1 MSMLFVLGGAR
12 SGKSAFALREAESR
26 GLPLVMI
33 ATAEA
38 LDEEMASRIQR
49 HREERDSTWT
59 TIEAPIDLES
69 ALCQVTPGSLVVIDC
84 LTLWL
89 SNLIHAGK
97 DCIQATHHL
106 INALKMH
113 EAILIANEVGLG
125 IVPDN
130 ALSRLFRDEAGRMN
144 QKVAS
149 AADAVVFVAA
159 GLPLYLKGQ
168 ASIKQNE
175 MK

>member
-49 HREERDSTWT
+49 HREERGSNWT
-59 TIEAPIDLES
+59 TVEAPIDLES
-69 ALCQVTPGSLVVIDC
+69 ALSQVTPGSLVVIDC

-97 DCIQATHHL
+97 DCIQATHQL
-106 INALKMH
+106 INALKRH

-149 AADAVVFVAA
+149 AADTVVFVAA

>member
-1 MSMLFVLGGAR
+1 MLFVLGGAR

-49 HREERDSTWT
+49 HREERGSNWT
-59 TIEAPIDLES
+59 TVEAPIDLES
-69 ALCQVTPGSLVVIDC
+69 ALSQVTPGSIVVIDC

-97 DCIQATHHL
+97 DCIQATHQL
-106 INALKMH
+106 INALKRH

-149 AADAVVFVAA
+149 AADTVVFVAA

>member
-1 MSMLFVLGGAR
+1 MLFVLGGAR

-26 GLPLVMI
+26 SLPLVMI

-49 HREERDSTWT
+49 HREERGSNWT
-59 TIEAPIDLES
+59 TVEAPIDLES
-69 ALCQVTPGSLVVIDC
+69 ALSQVTPGSIVVIDC

-97 DCIQATHHL
+97 DCIQATHQL
-106 INALKMH
+106 INALKRH

-149 AADAVVFVAA
+149 AADTVVFVAA

>member
-1 MSMLFVLGGAR
+1 MLFVLGGAR

-49 HREERDSTWT
+49 HREERGSNWT
-59 TIEAPIDLES
+59 TVEAPIDLES
-69 ALCQVTPGSLVVIDC
+69 ALSQVTPGSLVVIDC

-97 DCIQATHHL
+97 DCIQATHQL
-106 INALKMH
+106 INALKRH

-149 AADAVVFVAA
+149 AADTVVFVAA